1 MPLLRRQP
9 FHREKAPPDLKPD
22 EEVFFCK
29 ITKEVFRDY
38 EKFFE
43 RIILCN
49 SLVWSCAITGRS
61 GLTYQE
67 AEESEEKAL
76 KQLASFPAYLQKPIL
91 YLAFKTQRSRL
102 ADMNDDVFV
111 FAKDRFFK
119 GEMVDVMTG
128 QSKKVC
134 KVVDVIPPTGATP
147 KTPPVTPKTPTL
159 NGGAGEPMEVDGE
172 KKSPEKKKGSVKPEA
187 YKYVVQFSD
196 KATTNTVSFKMISRK
211 KGLFTRDKCKLF
223 LKQSCDNDDGMWKVK
238 PSKVKKFH
246 LDVVEFDDIFA
257 GPPPTFELSEIK
269 IKKPAPKK
277 PEPKEHSP
285 APVKKNSDQA
295 VKKSSS
301 APQLT
306 LEELK
311 ALREQERLQKEK
323 EREEKI
329 AQKIKEREE
338 LRKKFEEEKEK
349 RRQEKAL
356 EMEKKREE
364 RRIQAELWREWS
376 RHRDDLECDDL
387 KVLPEPKAVKC
398 RIPVEQ
404 FGDAVMV
411 VEFVNCFS
419 SIFDLKASFPKGFS
433 LKTLTEALLETDAG
447 GLMADLLLMM
457 LTAIFSLQEEEEEE
471 EAELTKAGKQQDMPD
486 EKLAP
491 SDMSLNQ
498 LIDAATAMSHLPLLS
513 HGTTLRKLPLDNF
526 TLTEILRLHLLASGA
541 QGNMA
546 NAKFR
551 YQQRGGYM
559 PIDDAGLD
567 FKKRE
572 PEIVNKLAVDNIY
585 DLPPNEKLK
594 LLSVMVDQ
602 FLTYAATRD
611 LIEDNYDKLRQLK
624 NDLKQLQWGEQ
635 KREREEA
642 ASRYKARLEERQRE
656 RDIMEKKRVL
666 KLKKREEMVRKEE
679 AAKTGAKPSEELS
692 NLSKDIEV
700 AEQELAE
707 LEALMPSQEDRDK
720 ARTEEDDAE
729 ADRKAEYTTK
739 ERDFVD
745 NILNLQH
752 GNAIYPIGRDRMYR
766 RYWVFNS
773 VPGIFVEDD
782 EQHVLPELL
791 QPSPQ
796 NPLGSTFNLNDPFS
810 APPKLSQTKLMEKT
824 AQRSADSPVPVL
836 NQENK
841 EGSDK
846 ENDSMNAS
854 TLNNSNV
861 GDGDTSLRVQSA
873 DNSLVNTS
881 AVIESKAENS
891 ALEANGDA
899 IVISDDEDSKPPMLE
914 LEEKV
919 EPQPFIETPAIKQ
932 INEIAKHKCKWA
944 FYSTE
949 EEVEALIASLNARG
963 FRERALRNAI
973 VEYKGKILDTITK
986 VPADVLNIPDEEDAE
1001 SAEDSNGKLMTKE
1014 WKRGRRNVTGMM
1026 HNDSAH
1032 EGLELNLREMILDL
1046 EERIHVGSLGHI
1058 RVLDRAQWR
1067 DAIENGGYEPC
1078 TDDLL
1083 FKKEDKEKED
1093 TNIEGEDMDVSTEE
1107 ENFTMAIAKDMAKAV
1122 VQIARGIEPKYMQ
1135 PPLGDDEKTKLAKQ
1149 KADKKEDQKKKKKDD
1164 DDSDEEDDYVSQKT
1178 HNKSVMERWEDSCL
1192 LSTSLAQVFLH
1203 LSTLEKSVI
1212 WSKSILHT
1220 RCRICRRK
1228 CDPDKILLCDQCDRG
1243 HHMYCLKPPLKHV
1256 PQGEW
1261 FCPDCRPKD
1270 VKRSP
1275 RKGRRRTFSER
1286 EEVSSEDEEEEED
1299 SEEEIE
1305 SGEEEAEDEASSD
1318 EENDSLCAVCSK
1330 SGKLICCDNCPLSY
1344 HLGCTNPPLKKIPKG
1359 KWLCQ
1364 ICAGTDTKS
1373 GKIKMNLSKGGKKKK
1388 NSPKTTPGSS
1398 RRGSPRDS
1406 PVTVN
1411 SGKKRKR
1418 EESPVTEEKPKMRRN
1433 TKSASKLVQEV
1444 KIDEPKHYVSS
1455 SRGNSKVQQLKYLED
1470 IVLGLMEEEEAW
1482 PFLRPVSKR
1491 DAPDYYEIIKK
1502 PMDFQTIKNKIN
1514 KFVYTDP
1521 AEIVQDVRQIF
1532 SNCIEYNK
1540 RTTQEFKAGANMSK
1554 IFEKRLKN
1562 IEESASVNGPAGKR
1576 ARTK

>member
-9 FHREKAPPDLKPD
+9 FHREKPPPDLRPD
-22 EEVFFCK
+22 EEVFLCK
-29 ITKEVFRDY
+29 LTREVFRDY

-49 SLVWSCAITGRS
+49 SLVWSCSITGRS

-91 YLAFKTQRSRL
+91 FLATKTQRSRL
-102 ADMNDDVFV
+102 ADLNDDVFV

-119 GEMVDVMTG
+119 GEMVDVISG
-128 QSKKVC
+128 PSKKVC
-134 KVVDVIPPTGATP
+134 KVIDVIAPGSSTP
-147 KTPPVTPKTPTL
+147 KSPAV
-159 NGGAGEPMEVDGE
+159 NGDSGEAMEVEDE
-172 KKSPEKKKGSVKPEA
+172 KKSPEKKKGVIKPENF
-187 YKYVVQFSD
+187 KYVVQAND
-196 KATTNTVSFKMISRK
+196 KAASNTVSFKMVSRK

-223 LKQSCDNDDGMWKVK
+223 LKQSCDNEDGMWKVK
-238 PSKVKKFH
+238 QAKVKKFH
-246 LDVVEFDDIFA
+246 LETVKFEDIFS
-257 GPPPTFELSEIK
+257 GPAPQFEFSEIK
-269 IKKPAPKK
+269 LKKVGPKK
-277 PEPKEHSP
+277 EPKESSP
-285 APVKKNSDQA
+285 ALP
-295 VKKSSS
+295 KKSVDNGSKKTIS
-301 APQLT
+301 PQLT

-311 ALREQERLQKEK
+311 ALKEQDRLQREKEK
-323 EREEKI
+323 EEKL

-338 LRKKFEEEKEK
+338 LRRKFEEEKEK
-349 RRQEKAL
+349 RKQEKAL
-356 EMEKKREE
+356 ELEKKREE
-364 RRIQAELWREWS
+364 KRIQAELWREWS

-387 KVLPEPKAVKC
+387 KVLPQPTALQC
-398 RIPVEQ
+398 RLPVDH

-419 SIFDLKASFPKGFS
+419 SIFDLKASFPRGFS
-433 LKTLTEALLETDAG
+433 LKTLNEALLETDAG

-471 EAELTKAGKQQDMPD
+471 EAELTKEGKQQDLPD
-486 EKLAP
+486 EKMAA
-491 SDMSLNQ
+491 SDMSMNQ
-498 LIDAATAMSHLPLLS
+498 LIDAATAMSHLPLLN
-513 HGTTLRKLPLDNF
+513 HGTSLRKLPLDNF
-526 TLTEILRLHLLASGA
+526 TLTEILRLHILGSGA

-572 PEIVNKLAVDNIY
+572 PEIVSKLAVENIY

-594 LLSVMVDQ
+594 LLIVLVDQ

-611 LIEDNYDKLRQLK
+611 IIEDNFDKLRQLK

-642 ASRYKARLEERQRE
+642 ANRYKARLEERQRE
-656 RDIMEKKRVL
+656 RDLMEKRRIVKF
-666 KLKKREEMVRKEE
+666 KKREEMVRREE
-679 AAKTGAKPSEELS
+679 AVKSGSEPGQDVIDLA
-692 NLSKDIEV
+692 KDIEV
-700 AEQELAE
+700 AEQELSE
-707 LEALMPSQEDRDK
+707 LEALMPSQEERDK
-720 ARTEEDDAE
+720 MRTEEDDEE
-729 ADRKAEYTTK
+729 ADKKAEYTAK

-745 NILNLQH
+745 SILDLQH

-766 RYWVFNS
+766 RYWMFKS
-773 VPGIFVEDD
+773 IPGIFIEDD

-791 QPSPQ
+791 HACQQ
-796 NPLGSTFNLNDPFS
+796 NPLGSTFDLNDPFT
-810 APPKLSQTKLMEKT
+810 APPKLNQTKPSET
-824 AQRSADSPVPVL
+824 SQQPVVAESSAPGL

-841 EGSDK
+841 DGSDK

-854 TLNNSNV
+854 LNNSALT
-861 GDGDTSLRVQSA
+861 DGNSSLRVQSA
-873 DNSLVNTS
+873 NTSLVNTN
-881 AVIESKAENS
+881 AVGENKSENTVSKEN
-891 ALEANGDA
+891 GGA

-914 LEEKV
+914 LEQKV
-919 EPQPFIETPAIKQ
+919 EPTPVIETPAVKQ

-944 FYSTE
+944 FYRSE
-949 EEVEALIASLNARG
+949 EDLEALIASLNGRG
-963 FRERALRNAI
+963 FRERALKNAI
-973 VEYKGKILDTITK
+973 LEHKSKILDTITK
-986 VPADVLNIPDEEDAE
+986 VPADLLHIPEEDE
-1001 SAEDSNGKLMTKE
+1001 NDSADENGSSKLMTKE

-1046 EERIHVGSLGHI
+1046 EERIHVGSLGHL
-1058 RVLDRAQWR
+1058 RVSDRVSWR

-1078 TDDLL
+1078 TDDIL
-1083 FKKEDKEKED
+1083 FKKEVKDSKEENS
-1093 TNIEGEDMDVSTEE
+1093 NIDGEEMDVSTEE
-1107 ENFTMAIAKDMAKAV
+1107 ENFTMAVAKDMAKSL

-1149 KADKKEDQKKKKKDD
+1149 KAEKKDEQRKKKREEDDSDD
-1164 DDSDEEDDYVSQKT
+1164 DDDVVVIHKT
-1178 HNKSVMERWEDSCL
+1178 PKKSLMERWEDSCL

-1203 LSTLEKSVI
+1203 LSTLEKSVT

-1228 CDPDKILLCDQCDRG
+1228 CDPEKILLCDQCDRG

-1286 EEVSSEDEEEEED
+1286 EEVSSGEEEEEE
-1299 SEEEIE
+1299 SEDEE
-1305 SGEEEAEDEASSD
+1305 SDDEEAEDEASSD
-1318 EENDSLCAVCSK
+1318 EENDTMCAVCSK

-1344 HLGCTNPPLKKIPKG
+1344 HLNCAKPQLKKIPKG

-1364 ICAGTDTKS
+1364 ICAGTDTKA
-1373 GKIKMNLSKGGKKKK
+1373 GKIKMNLGKGKKKK
-1388 NSPKTTPGSS
+1388 NSPKITPNSSRQSS

-1418 EESPVTEEKPKMRRN
+1418 EDSPIVEEKQKMRKN
-1433 TKSASKLVQEV
+1433 AKSTSKLVQEF

-1455 SRGNSKVQQLKYLED
+1455 SRGNTKVQQLKMLED
-1470 IVLGLMEEEEAW
+1470 IVLGLMEEDEAW
-1482 PFLRPVSKR
+1482 PFLRPVNKK

-1514 KFVYTDP
+1514 KFLYTDP
-1521 AEIVQDVRQIF
+1521 AEIVQDTRQIF
-1532 SNCIEYNK
+1532 TNCIEYNK

-1554 IFEKRLKN
+1554 LFEKRMKN
-1562 IEESASVNGPAGKR
+1562 LEESAATNGPTGKR